1 MARPKSILFN
11 EETAGSNYAEF
22 TIARKPDGKI
32 KMQRM
37 LFILLYAIV
46 AVAYIFVF
54 TVLTKMIPLV
64 AILPLIILIMWFFTW
79 KLTKIEYTYVVYQGM
94 LHVYKNN
101 GYNKAKEIFSAK
113 LSENGGVYPVS
124 DEEYAKFADDCQA
137 SLDYSI
143 GKNTE
148 DRYFAI
154 FTVDGKK
161 TAVYFT
167 AATKLLTAMRY
178 YGGENVIV
186 TYVSR

>member
-1 MARPKSILFN
+1 MARPKGIPFN

-22 TIARKPDGKI
+22 TIARKPDGAI
-32 KMQRM
+32 KTQRM
-37 LFILLYAIV
+37 LFILLYAIF
-46 AVAYIFVF
+46 AVAYIIVF

-64 AILPLIILIMWFFTW
+64 AILPLFILILWFFTW
-79 KLTKIEYTYVVYQGM
+79 KLTKIEYTYVVYQGQ
-94 LHVYKNN
+94 LHIYKND
-101 GYNKAKEIFSAK
+101 GYNKAKEVFSAK
-113 LSENGGVYPVS
+113 LSENGGIYPAS
-124 DEEYAKFADDCQA
+124 DEDYAKNADACKA
-137 SLDYSI
+137 VIDYSI

-167 AATKLLTAMRY
+167 AAAKLLTALRY
-178 YGGENVIV
+178 YGGENVVV

>member
-1 MARPKSILFN
+1 MARPKGIPFN

-22 TIARKPDGKI
+22 TIARKPDKQI
-32 KMQRM
+32 KTQRA
-37 LFILLYAIV
+37 LFVLLYVLFTA
-46 AVAYIFVF
+46 AYIVF
-54 TVLTKMIPLV
+54 ATITNLVMII
-64 AILPLIILIMWFFTW
+64 AILPLFVLMLWFFTW
-79 KLTKIEYTYVVYQGM
+79 KLTKIEYTYVVYQGQ

-101 GYNKAKEIFSAK
+101 GYNKAKEVFHAK
-113 LSENGGVYPVS
+113 LGEVEGVYPVS
-124 DEEYAKFADDCQA
+124 DEDYAKYAEACEA
-137 SLDYSI
+137 VIDYSI

-154 FTVDGKK
+154 FSVNGKK

-167 AATKLLTAMRY
+167 AATKLLTALRY

>member
-1 MARPKSILFN
+1 MARPKGIPFN

-37 LFILLYAIV
+37 LFIILYAIV

-79 KLTKIEYTYVVYQGM
+79 KLTKIEYTYVVYQGL

-101 GYNKAKEIFSAK
+101 GYNKAKEVFTAKFS
-113 LSENGGVYPVS
+113 ETEGVYPVS
-124 DEEYAKFADDCQA
+124 DEDYTKYADACEA
-137 SLDYSI
+137 ALDYSI
-143 GKNTE
+143 GNNTE

-154 FTVDGKK
+154 FAVNGKK

-178 YGGENVIV
+178 YGGENVVV